1 MLLNYNDG
9 IFPGGLVLLAV
20 GLLTYTFK
28 FIPKATL
35 AGLIICAMYFMID
48 VSTYKLLWRARSKFH
63 RSLLLSISFFS
74 FSLSCSYTRSNHQR
88 GINGARRTKGAS
100 VSESATHTWDAFAVH
115 LFSKSSRETIMLER
129 ALVAF
134 VVKTEQCRPFSLT
147 FVAGF
152 ISGSSAAS

>member
-74 FSLSCSYTRSNHQR
+74 FSLSCSDSP
-88 GINGARRTKGAS
+88 I
-100 VSESATHTWDAFAVH
+100 
-115 LFSKSSRETIMLER
+115 R
-129 ALVAF
+129 ALITNVASM
-134 VVKTEQCRPFSLT
+134 VHDAQKELASAKAPPTLGMHSRCICSRKARVKQ
-147 FVAGF
+147 
-152 ISGSSAAS
+152 